1 LNDIERIGRA
11 REGDQAAWEALV
23 SEHQEAIF
31 RLAYLLLG
39 DAQEAEDVAQETFVR
54 AFRALDRFDT
64 DRFSSMRPWLLS
76 IATNLARNRRRS
88 VGRYMAA
95 LRRMVQAVPPE
106 EAVASLGERS
116 VPQWEEQTLW
126 QAIKRL
132 RPAEQEIVYMRYFL
146 EMSEADMASALGMPH
161 GTVKSRLHRAL
172 SRLRLVVDKEFPA
185 LREERQI

>member
-1 LNDIERIGRA
+1 LNDTERISRA
-11 REGDQAAWEALV
+11 RAGDQAAWEALV

-39 DAQEAEDVAQETFVR
+39 DAQEAEDVAQESFVR
-54 AFRALDRFDT
+54 AFRALNRFDADRFN
-64 DRFSSMRPWLLS
+64 SMRPWLMS

-95 LRRMVQAVPPE
+95 LRRMVQAVPKE

-116 VPQWEEQTLW
+116 AQQWEAQTLW

-132 RPAEQEIVYMRYFL
+132 RPAEQEIVYLRYFL

-172 SRLRLVVDKEFPA
+172 SRLRLVVD
-185 LREERQI
+185 